1 MPRNWK
7 LDDWLVPC
15 ELLLRV
21 PPSGGCLEIGN
32 DNALARNPIEYSSSS
47 PFGGMPR
54 NWKLGLSGQAGR
66 RLLVPPS
73 GGCLEIG
80 NINFI
85 KVDPSDGE
93 VPPSGGCLE
102 IGNGQIR
109 KDRYE

>member
-1 MPRNWK
+1 MLGR
-7 LDDWLVPC
+7 C
-15 ELLLRV
+15 
-21 PPSGGCLEIGN
+21 
-32 DNALARNPIEYSSSS
+32 S

-54 NWKLGLSGQAGR
+54 NWKLGHTGPATGIVIPV
-66 RLLVPPS
+66 VPPS